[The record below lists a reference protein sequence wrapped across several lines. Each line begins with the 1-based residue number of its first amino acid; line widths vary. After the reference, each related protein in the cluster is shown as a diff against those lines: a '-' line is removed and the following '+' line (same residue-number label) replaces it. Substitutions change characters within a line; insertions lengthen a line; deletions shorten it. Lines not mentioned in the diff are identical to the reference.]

1 MGVEFVELR
10 KNRGRSV
17 IDYVTG
23 LMGMECLS
31 SCIAYLGERHIHMPP
46 PPNSV
51 ARKQK
56 WKIYKTCYSHIN
68 KYAARPAQP
77 GFTKMVQGYQQTN
90 LTKHEAATF
99 ALTAPSLSI
108 IMQGFVS

>member
-23 LMGMECLS
+23 LMGMECQS

-46 PPNSV
+46 PPQF
-51 ARKQK
+51 RCKETEMED
-56 WKIYKTCYSHIN
+56 I
-68 KYAARPAQP
+68 
-77 GFTKMVQGYQQTN
+77 
-90 LTKHEAATF
+90 
-99 ALTAPSLSI
+99 
-108 IMQGFVS
+108 

>member
-46 PPNSV
+46 PP
-51 ARKQK
+51 
-56 WKIYKTCYSHIN
+56 I
-68 KYAARPAQP
+68 PL
-77 GFTKMVQGYQQTN
+77 QGNRNGRYI
-90 LTKHEAATF
+90 KHV
-99 ALTAPSLSI
+99 TAI
-108 IMQGFVS
+108 